1 MLPVSTELALRSYI
15 RENIRDLDS
24 NDLALLEA
32 PEFKKQLI
40 TEAFGEAA
48 IKNLIQGVVAGAAQY
63 GISFGTAGGGV
74 PVGSGVETVIDAL
87 FASYGIADALNAI
100 ASIPG
105 QLGDLYA
112 AFQEA
117 LTAYSTA
124 SSFDDLYEKVKGAF
138 EKGMAALGP
147 VAEKAG
153 ETLEVLVDEFQEK
166 LGSIIKKMSKT
177 LGDGIQLMVP
187 DATIGGTIATA
198 VEEILNAAS
207 DNAYTLIT
215 GALSQFG
222 TLEEWILDPQKAI
235 DFFKD
240 VLEKVISILK
250 KMTGSDDS
258 EEKSAS
264 FLTSLIPGFSIV
276 SSGLSTLA
284 NMVISQIEEQGPKIL
299 EMLASVLTKIMPV
312 TLTALALYQVIASGD
327 YEISEVIATDTAEVA
342 TEGVAPLSR
351 DKLVS
356 LIAKSLLSES
366 ILEGT
371 HYIVMSK
378 Y

>member
-1 MLPVSTELALRSYI
+1 MLSISSELALRSYI
-15 RENIRDLDS
+15 REYAREDDYQSFSLIES
-24 NDLALLEA
+24 
-32 PEFKKQLI
+32 PEVRKELI

-63 GISFGTAGGGV
+63 GISFGTAGAGV
-74 PVGSGVETVIDAL
+74 PVGSSVETIIDAL
-87 FASYGIADALNAI
+87 FASYGVADALNAV

-105 QLGDLYA
+105 QLGDLYS

-117 LTAYSTA
+117 LTAYSSA
-124 SSFDDLYEKVKGAF
+124 SSFEDLYEKVKSAF

-153 ETLEVLVDEFQEK
+153 ETLEALVDEFQEK

-215 GALSQFG
+215 GALGQFG

-240 VLEKVISILK
+240 VLEKVINILK

-264 FLTSLIPGFSIV
+264 FLTNLIPGFSIV

-284 NMVISQIEEQGPKIL
+284 NMVISQIEEQGPKII

-312 TLTALALYQVIASGD
+312 TLTSLALYQVIASGD
-327 YEISEVIATDTAEVA
+327 YEIPQATTNDEKEA
-342 TEGVAPLSR
+342 TTESTIPVSR
-351 DKLVS
+351 DKLVG

-366 ILEGT
+366 ILDGT